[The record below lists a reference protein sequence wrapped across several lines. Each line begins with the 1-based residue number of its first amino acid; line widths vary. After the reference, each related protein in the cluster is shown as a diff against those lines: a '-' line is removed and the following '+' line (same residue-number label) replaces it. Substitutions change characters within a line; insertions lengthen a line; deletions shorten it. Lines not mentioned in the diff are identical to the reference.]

1 MNAAAVE
8 FGSKPAVS
16 ASWRLCVAP
25 MMDWTDRHC
34 RYFHR
39 LLAPSARLYTEMVTT
54 GAIIHGDRECLL
66 GFDPAE
72 HPVALQLGGSEPDDL
87 AEAARIGAA
96 FGYDEINLNCGCP
109 SDRVQKGR
117 FGACLMNEPARVR
130 DCLAAIGEAVSV
142 PVTVKT
148 RIGVDHNDSEAF
160 LHRFV
165 ETVAASGVDA
175 FIIHARKAWLSG
187 LSPKQNREVPP
198 LDHARV
204 RRLAQRFPG
213 LRFVMNGGIEQA
225 DQALAELEHV
235 DGVML
240 GRAAYQ
246 NPWVL
251 AELEQQLSGDGGA
264 GVHTRAEAVA
274 AMVDYAFEQRERGVR
289 LASIGRHMLGLFH
302 GQPGARAWRRHL
314 SQHMHLAGA
323 APELL
328 HAALARLPR
337 HSLREAPDEP
347 LSSITKSRRAV
358 DISGQTI

>member
-1 MNAAAVE
+1 MITAGAEAQSVTQ
-8 FGSKPAVS
+8 P
-16 ASWRLCVAP
+16 SWRVCVAP

-39 LLAPSARLYTEMVTT
+39 LLAPAARLYTEMVTS
-54 GAIIHGDRECLL
+54 GAVIHGDRERLL

-87 AEAARIGAA
+87 AEAARIGAE

-130 DCLAAIGEAVSV
+130 DCLAAMREAVAV

-148 RIGVDHNDSEAF
+148 RIGVDDNDSEEF

-165 ETVAASGVDA
+165 ETVAESGVQT

-198 LDHARV
+198 LDHVRV
-204 RRLAQRFPG
+204 RRLAGAFPG
-213 LRFVMNGGIEQA
+213 LRFVTNGGIERPE
-225 DQALAELEHV
+225 QALAELDHV

-251 AELEQQLSGDGGA
+251 AELERRLGGG
-264 GVHTRAEAVA
+264 GVSARADAVA
-274 AMVDYAFEQRERGVR
+274 AMLEYASEQQQRGVR
-289 LASIGRHMLGLFH
+289 VASIGRHMLGLFH
-302 GQPGARAWRRHL
+302 GQPGARSWRRFL
-314 SQHMHLAGA
+314 SQRMHLDGAGA
-323 APELL
+323 ELL
-328 HAALARLPR
+328 GAALALVSGPAVG
-337 HSLREAPDEP
+337 SAGP
-347 LSSITKSRRAV
+347 RAV
-358 DISGQTI
+358 HPAQNRKMLLT